1 MLGAGTYRSA
11 AVNAQ
16 LIRYARAAGMRE
28 GETAACQAN
37 FKALLSMVTPWIY
50 SYLFVARLLP
60 RTRHTYTHTHTHTHS
75 ALARTDT
82 LTILWI
88 RYQRFVD
95 TAVPG
100 MAYLV
105 CMAFMV
111 LAQAATMRLSAA
123 ELGDV
128 A

>member
-50 SYLFVARLLP
+50 SYLSVQIDTTNVP
-60 RTRHTYTHTHTHTHS
+60 RAHTHVHAHTPR
-75 ALARTDT
+75 ARTNARTHYSLDQVRA
-82 LTILWI
+82 ICGH
-88 RYQRFVD
+88 RS
-95 TAVPG
+95 PG
-100 MAYLV
+100 NGLSRLHGFYGAGTG
-105 CMAFMV
+105 CDD
-111 LAQAATMRLSAA
+111 AALRC
-123 ELGDV
+123 GV
-128 A
+128 R